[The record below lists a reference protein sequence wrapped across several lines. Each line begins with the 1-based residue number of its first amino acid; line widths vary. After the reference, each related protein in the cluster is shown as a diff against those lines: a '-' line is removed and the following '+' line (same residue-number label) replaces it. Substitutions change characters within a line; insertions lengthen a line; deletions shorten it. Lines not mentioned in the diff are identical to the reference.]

1 MRSITKNNQFVEVG
15 TLDESI
21 IRSDIAHLLPK
32 DSIERLLR
40 KALSLGGDFAEVYME
55 RARSTV
61 IPLEERKIRS
71 AQVRV
76 GQGVGIRVI
85 SGEKT
90 GYAYSDNLDMSRLME
105 AADVAAHI
113 AEGPGTDRAINITP
127 RIAPNYYVV
136 EVNPED
142 CSVESKTALLKRANK
157 AAYAYDPRIKQ
168 VDAAYVDSEA
178 DMIVANSNGL
188 WIADHESMLRI
199 SVSCLAVEGKISRSA
214 SYGGGGRIG
223 MEYFTSTSP
232 EDIAREAGRIAV
244 VQLEAVPAPAGMMPV
259 VINNAWGGV
268 LFHEA
273 VGHGLEADFNRKNM
287 SIYSGRI
294 GEKVA
299 SELCTVIDDATLPN
313 MRGSY
318 NMDDEG
324 TPGQRKLLIEKGI
337 LRGYMTDYL
346 NGKLMGLPL
355 TGNGR
360 RESYHD
366 IPYPRMSCFFMDAGE
381 SDPAEIIKSVDHG
394 IYAANFSGGQVDIAN
409 GNFVFML
416 TEGYMIEKGKLGVPI
431 RGATL
436 IGNGPDALTKIVM
449 VGNDLKHDP
458 GIGTCGKNGQGVP
471 TSVGMPTVKVSEMTV
486 GGTNIG

>member
-1 MRSITKNNQFVEVG
+1 
-15 TLDESI
+15 LDEGI
-21 IRSDIAHLLPK
+21 FKSDIAHLLPK
-32 DSIERLLR
+32 DAVERLLA
-40 KALSLGGDFAEVYME
+40 KALSRGGEFAEVYME
-55 RARSTV
+55 RSRSTV
-61 IPLEERKIRS
+61 IPFEERKIRS

-76 GQGVGIRVI
+76 GMGVGIRVI

-90 GYAYSDNLDMSRLME
+90 GYAYSDNLDLDRLME

-113 AEGPGTDRAINITP
+113 AAGNSRERKIKITAQMAPDYYTIKINP
-127 RIAPNYYVV
+127 D
-136 EVNPED
+136 D
-142 CSVESKTALLKRANK
+142 CSVQSKTALLKRANK
-157 AAYAYDPRIKQ
+157 AAYDCDERIKQ
-168 VDAAYVDSEA
+168 VDASYADSES
-178 DMIVANSNGL
+178 DVIVANSHGL

-199 SVSCLAVEGKISRSA
+199 SVMCLAQKGKVSRSA

-223 MEYFTSTSP
+223 MEYFNAVSP
-232 EDIAREAGRIAV
+232 EDIAAEAARMAV
-244 VQLEAVPAPAGMMPV
+244 VQLDAVPAPAGMFPV
-259 VINNAWGGV
+259 VINNGWGGV

-299 SELCTVIDDATLPN
+299 SELCTVIDDSTLPN
-313 MRGSY
+313 RRGSY

-324 TPGQRKLLIEKGI
+324 TLGQRNVLIEKGI
-337 LRGYMTDYL
+337 LKGYMSDYL
-346 NGKLMGLPL
+346 NAHLMGIPL

-381 SDPAEIIKSVDHG
+381 SDPEEIIKSVDRG
-394 IYAANFSGGQVDIAN
+394 VYAANFSGGQVDITN

-416 TEGYMIEKGKLGVPI
+416 TEGHMIENGKITTPI

-436 IGNGPDALTKIVM
+436 IGNGPDVLTKVSM
-449 VGNDLKHDP
+449 VGSDLKMDP

-471 TSVGMPTVKVSEMTV
+471 TSVGMPTVKISEMTV
-486 GGTNIG
+486 GGTAS